1 MHGPQ
6 QDTQIYTLESLWCS
20 CPHNLSCLWVTTA
33 YIMGNYASLCGREMA
48 KGGCP
53 LHSCRSWTRDLTQAS
68 FYH

>member
-33 YIMGNYASLCGREMA
+33 YIMGNYASLC
-48 KGGCP
+48 
-53 LHSCRSWTRDLTQAS
+53 
-68 FYH
+68 